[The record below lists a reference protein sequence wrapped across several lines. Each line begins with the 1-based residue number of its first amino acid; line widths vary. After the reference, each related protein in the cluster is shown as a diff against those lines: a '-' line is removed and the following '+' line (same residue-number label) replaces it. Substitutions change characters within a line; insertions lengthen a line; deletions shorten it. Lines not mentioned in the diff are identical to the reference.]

1 MFGRQ
6 KQEIKLDVDFCRNQ
20 FPANCW
26 DWAFFENAG
35 GSFVPKSVIARMTEY
50 MTECQVQPGA
60 PFPSSTLAQQ
70 RMDEGHQRM
79 AELIGA
85 TTDEVIIGPSTSANI
100 DVLSRSLRPLWEDGD
115 EIIVT
120 NLNHEANSG
129 PWRRLA
135 ETGIKIIEWPIN
147 PETAE
152 LDLSLLERLL
162 TDKTRMVAI
171 PHVSNITGSINNV
184 EEITQK
190 AHAVGA
196 LVCVDGVAFAP
207 HRFVD
212 VKAWDVDF
220 YTFSLYKTFGPHIG
234 LMYGKK
240 EHLLAAKSQHH
251 YFIPEDATSYKMN
264 PAGPQHE
271 IIASLVGIADYFE
284 AVASKHLP
292 EPPNDF
298 TARVRAVYELFAMHE
313 EVLAKIFIDW
323 ANGRD
328 DVRVI
333 GSTSSAAADRAPTFS
348 IVVDGKSSEAICR
361 AVEDGKIGI
370 RHGDFYAKRLVEAV
384 GVEDPD
390 DGVIRCSMA
399 HYNTVEEAER
409 LIAALDKAIAA

>member
-6 KQEIKLDVDFCRNQ
+6 KQELKLDVNFCRDQ

-35 GSFVPKSVIARMTEY
+35 GSFVPKSVITRMTAY

-60 PFPSSTLAQQ
+60 PFPASTLAQQ

-85 TTDEVIIGPSTSANI
+85 QKDEVIIGPSTSANI

-115 EIIVT
+115 EVIVT

-152 LDLSLLERLL
+152 LDLYLLDHLL
-162 TDKTRMVAI
+162 TKKTRMVVI
-171 PHVSNITGSINNV
+171 PHVSNVTGSINHV
-184 EEITQK
+184 QEITKK
-190 AHAVGA
+190 AHAVDA
-196 LVCVDGVAFAP
+196 MVCADGVAFAP

-240 EHLLAAKSQHH
+240 EHLLAAKGQHH

-284 AVASKHLP
+284 AVASKSLA

-298 TARVRAVYELFAMHE
+298 TERVRAVFDLFAKHE

-333 GSTSSAAADRAPTFS
+333 GSTSWAAADRAPTFS
-348 IVVDGKSSEAICR
+348 IVVDDKSSEAICL
-361 AVEDGKIGI
+361 AVADDKIGI

-384 GVEDPD
+384 GIESPD

-399 HYNTVEEAER
+399 HYNTVEEVER
-409 LIAALDKAIAA
+409 LVAALDKAISV